1 MWGKKKK
8 QAVTEKDWEEEK
20 IAAMRATIRTKAMCA
35 REYRHGFLHS
45 DEKKLCST
53 RRQLLAMAPQNP
65 QGVLT
70 IRKRLAMKKMGHPHM
85 ELEE

>member
-45 DEKKLCST
+45 DEKKCKETTTGHGTSEPT
-53 RRQLLAMAPQNP
+53 RCFDHQ
-65 QGVLT
+65 
-70 IRKRLAMKKMGHPHM
+70 KKTGHAKNGTATYGA
-85 ELEE
+85 